1 MLLSQ
6 LGINLLRIRMKLE
19 YFVGITFGIRAK
31 FEIWNLRAKPDENLT

>member
-19 YFVGITFGIRAK
+19 YLVGITFGIREK
-31 FEIWNLRAKPDENLT
+31 FEIWNLRAKPDKN